1 MKKSAILLAMLLVP
15 ALTYAQKIDF
25 SGKWT
30 LNSSKSKLNEEYTF
44 APKEIIIVQKDNDL
58 KVERHSSFQ
67 GEDFTINDKFTL
79 DGKECVNT
87 GWQDTEKKSNA
98 VWSED
103 KTSLKISSKL
113 IMGDGGELTIV
124 EVYKMNEGNMIIE
137 SSASSS
143 YGDLAET
150 MVYDKL

>member
-1 MKKSAILLAMLLVP
+1 MKKTAIFLALLIVS

-124 EVYKMNEGNMIIE
+124 EVYKMNEGNMIVE